1 MARTS
6 RQGLLQ
12 GASGCAQVHR
22 AEATFRSVDH
32 WGLLGV
38 DQADATVEAVRDAR
52 RRLAKLLHPDVVE
65 GGGGGAGAVADA
77 SSRLALVN
85 RAVELALADLATRG
99 PAQLD
104 RRPDPGP
111 PPAHVHM
118 PAPSAEDAAV
128 WAAGEDAED
137 ASFSVP
143 HLPVD
148 AFELLLLAFSS
159 IGDPKVVD
167 EPYLLEGQ
175 VDDPFLGVARVEL
188 VPEAGGSLVTV
199 STWASSRSPAP
210 APTPAQV
217 AGRLL
222 WEVRALDG

>member
-1 MARTS
+1 ML
-6 RQGLLQ
+6 GLEPA
-12 GASGCAQVHR
+12 GA
-22 AEATFRSVDH
+22 T
-32 WGLLGV
+32 
-38 DQADATVEAVRDAR
+38 ADGVRDAR
-52 RRLAKLLHPDVVE
+52 RRLAKVLHPDVVS
-65 GGGGGAGAVADA
+65 GGGGGAAAVAAA
-77 SSRLALVN
+77 SARLATVN
-85 RAVELALADLATRG
+85 RAVELAMADLATRG
-99 PAQLD
+99 PGHLTS
-104 RRPDPGP
+104 RPGRPEGSRGAGATAAPVDVP
-111 PPAHVHM
+111 M

-137 ASFSVP
+137 ATFSVG

-175 VDDPFLGVARVEL
+175 IDDPFLGVARVEL
-188 VPEAGGSLVTV
+188 APEAGGTLVTV
-199 STWASSRSPAP
+199 TTWAIPRLTTP